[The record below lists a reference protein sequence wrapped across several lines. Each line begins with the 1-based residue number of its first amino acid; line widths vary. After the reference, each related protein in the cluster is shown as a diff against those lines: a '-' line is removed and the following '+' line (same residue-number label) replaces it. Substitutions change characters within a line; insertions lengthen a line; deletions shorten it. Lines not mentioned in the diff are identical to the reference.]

1 MQKCRSA
8 LRKLPS
14 TSPVGSP
21 SCDGLGFWYDQ
32 EIVSFHL
39 PTALA
44 NVRER
49 ATAREKV
56 RKGRGPTLVILTHDN
71 PDPDSIAAALGLRRI
86 FEREGISTQLALGG
100 IIGRAENRAMV
111 RELNIE
117 LVPFERLDLGSSPA
131 EAPLFALVDTQPRT
145 GNNSLPDHLEA
156 DIVVDHHPQRGEAP
170 NAAWWDIRPTAGATA
185 TLVYGYLRQLDIP
198 VDPALATAFLY
209 ALKSETRDLTREA
222 GEPER
227 QAFLELFPKADLQRL
242 QAIAAPKVGRE
253 HFVAV
258 DRALRNALCWG
269 ELLTVN
275 LGALDFP
282 DLVAEVADLLLPY
295 ERAHWVVCVGH
306 HEGVVYISVRTDR
319 EHAKAGSLI
328 RRVVGARGAAGGH
341 GMIAGGRMYHQVRD
355 ELELKQVYDEL
366 VSSFRAELHIS
377 ADEPT
382 PLV

>member
-1 MQKCRSA
+1 
-8 LRKLPS
+8 
-14 TSPVGSP
+14 V
-21 SCDGLGFWYDQ
+21 D
-32 EIVSFHL
+32 FHL

-44 NVRER
+44 AVRER
-49 ATAREKV
+49 AAARDKV

-86 FEREGISTQLALGG
+86 FEREGIKTTLALGG

-117 LVPFERLDLGSSPA
+117 LVPFERLDLGSTPA

-145 GNNSLPDHLEA
+145 GNNSLPDNIEA

-170 NAAWWDIRPTAGATA
+170 HAAWWDIRPHAGATA
-185 TLVYGYLRQLDIP
+185 TLVYGYLRSLDIAI
-198 VDPALATAFLY
+198 DPTLATAFLY

-222 GEPER
+222 GDEER

-258 DRALRNALCWG
+258 DRALRNAMCWG
-269 ELLTVN
+269 DLVTVN

-295 ERAHWVVCVGH
+295 ERARWVVCVGH
-306 HEGVVYISVRTDR
+306 HDGVVYISVRTDQ
-319 EHAKAGSLI
+319 EHAKAGSMI

-341 GMIAGGRMYHQVRD
+341 GMIAGGRMYAEVTD
-355 ELELKQVYDEL
+355 ESQLKHVYDEL
-366 VSSFRAELHIS
+366 VARFRAELHNTTE
-377 ADEPT
+377 EPT